1 MKRYQGRKEGGSIT
15 IVALVMLAV
24 LTVLGITITRISSTD
39 IQIAGNEL
47 FRRQEFY
54 VAEGGVNREAQ
65 EVGSGNYEV
74 TDIYVSHVMATQLSV
89 ELPLPVPH
97 QVMGETYDFTLQYI
111 GLFVP
116 PAGYSAI
123 TFNRYDYDVDAQ
135 HGVGGVD
142 TRYYKI
148 GPKAE

>member
-1 MKRYQGRKEGGSIT
+1 MNRYQRTKEGGSIT

-24 LTVLGITITRISSTD
+24 LTVLGITITRISSPD
-39 IQIAGNEL
+39 IQIAGNQL

-65 EVGSGNYEV
+65 EVGIGNYEV
-74 TDIYVSHVMATQLSV
+74 TDIYTSHVMATQLSV

-97 QVMGETYDFTLQYI
+97 QVMGEIYDFTLQYI

-116 PAGYSAI
+116 PAGY
-123 TFNRYDYDVDAQ
+123 
-135 HGVGGVD
+135 
-142 TRYYKI
+142 
-148 GPKAE
+148 